1 MYDAL
6 KEIFENNEDNVFK
19 SINARSENRLRN
31 LQSTLERRLEKEQ
44 SDLKSILDDLETT
57 LKSEIEKDLLP
68 EQLELSFSEED
79 RFQLRRDRQ
88 ALEAR
93 LARIPEER
101 ETELSILANRYK
113 DIKAHTFPVAVVL
126 LCPKSMTLESGND

>member
-1 MYDAL
+1 M
-6 KEIFENNEDNVFK
+6 
-19 SINARSENRLRN
+19 
-31 LQSTLERRLEKEQ
+31 
-44 SDLKSILDDLETT
+44 
-57 LKSEIEKDLLP
+57 P

-101 ETELSILANRYK
+101 EIELLNLANRYEE
-113 DIKAHTFPVAVVL
+113 ITAHTFPVAVVL